1 MAVQMNNIKKLIILY
16 WRHSTEDRENS
27 WTKELYEKLIYDDRL
42 RLRNRSDMEF
52 IFTNVNRKTEEY
64 LLHREEVEYLRR
76 HKYKGEPLV
85 YMDLIFPNE
94 RGSREEMFSIDS
106 KHDVEQVVERI
117 HYWIN
122 VFEK

>member
-1 MAVQMNNIKKLIILY
+1 MNNIKKLIILY

-42 RLRNRSDMEF
+42 RLRHRNDMEF

-64 LLHREEVEYLRR
+64 RLHAETVEYLRR
-76 HKYKGEPLV
+76 HKLRGEPLV
-85 YMDLIFPNE
+85 YIDLVFANE

-106 KHDVEQVVERI
+106 KHDVEQILERI

-122 VFEK
+122 IFEK